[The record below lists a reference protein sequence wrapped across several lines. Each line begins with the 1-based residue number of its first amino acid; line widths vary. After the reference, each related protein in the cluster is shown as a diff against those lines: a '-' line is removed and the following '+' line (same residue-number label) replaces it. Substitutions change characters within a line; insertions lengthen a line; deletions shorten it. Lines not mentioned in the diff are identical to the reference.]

1 MKCATHAGSA
11 VAAEWKIGGSSSDIC
26 EETAVARD
34 QRGRCG
40 MNEGSSVSN
49 EQGNSSWCGNLWKLH
64 ACFNLFQLQLML
76 SEREEAVTGT
86 MRLGDETKGTV
97 LRGAAREIW
106 H

>member
-1 MKCATHAGSA
+1 MTFG
-11 VAAEWKIGGSSSDIC
+11 
-26 EETAVARD
+26 EETAIVRE
-34 QRGRCG
+34 QRESCG
-40 MNEGSSVSN
+40 INEGSSVSS
-49 EQGNSSWCGNLWKLH
+49 EQGNSQKLVEA

-76 SEREEAVTGT
+76 SEREEAVAVT